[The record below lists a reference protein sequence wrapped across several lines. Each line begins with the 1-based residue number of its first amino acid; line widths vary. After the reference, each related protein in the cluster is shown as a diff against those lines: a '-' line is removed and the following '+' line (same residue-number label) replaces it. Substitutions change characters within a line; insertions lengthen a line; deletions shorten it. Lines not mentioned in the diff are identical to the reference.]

1 MRCKGSV
8 HIPLFL
14 CKWNRMKTRRNESRR
29 DEARRLRRQGV
40 GPSEIAARLDVS
52 RQTIWRY
59 VRDVTPVTPA
69 PAAPETGNG
78 AAGTGGPSASPSP
91 AREASQAGARAHGGL
106 IDWPEELG
114 GAVSRL
120 RESGSA
126 TATAQLAKLAASEMR
141 AADVCEGHVPAAAV
155 AEFVG
160 TVNELWVAWLR
171 GPFARRLAQMLDART
186 DTVDDL
192 VEEAIAAIGRE
203 LNERRESAI
212 AAQGA
217 KK

>member
-1 MRCKGSV
+1 
-8 HIPLFL
+8 
-14 CKWNRMKTRRNESRR
+14 MKTRRNETRR
-29 DEARRLRRQGV
+29 DEARRLRRQGHAP
-40 GPSEIAARLDVS
+40 GEIAERLGVS
-52 RQTIWRY
+52 RQSVWRY
-59 VRDVTPVTPA
+59 TKDVTPVTPA
-69 PAAPETGNG
+69 PAAPESVNG
-78 AAGTGGPSASPSP
+78 AAESSAPSTSPSP
-91 AREASQAGARAHGGL
+91 AREGPETGAQTQGGRL
-106 IDWPEELG
+106 VDWPEELG
-114 GAVSRL
+114 GAVERL
-120 RESGSA
+120 RESNSA
-126 TATAQLAKLAASEMR
+126 TATAALARLAASEMR

-217 KK
+217 KE